1 MDIHTSKEFT
11 AISQSPNHDSSD
23 SIGAATSEDLSSLV
37 DPLATSDVIHVK
49 RSLLVEPLSNTVDDS
64 SNISEFEP
72 ACHQHITSSDL
83 PSLDTLPPPTEQLP
97 VERTEGL
104 IKPMQNASTTTSS
117 LSDGNRLQPAQSIP
131 NHEETAVKFKPTCA
145 FVVDDISLSC
155 LSRTQ
160 EVHSTQSRS
169 LESSPCPAHLTHKFV
184 VTQQDDG
191 ASDSSFPGA
200 VYRPKSQ
207 PATIT
212 PFLPVS
218 TSAKTSAA
226 AFAICSSNESSRLWT
241 QESVS
246 DQATIQ
252 FNPITSTGRIDE
264 QLLSSAIEGTSGK
277 LDHVLSGQSLSNN
290 TTTSSSFTA
299 MTDGTFPFHGL
310 PHVASNLDS
319 SIFSSA
325 FQSDPVP
332 QPVYAQPSKSSG
344 LMHLHPTSG
353 VSLQTS
359 EGSPAPFTSFPMGF
373 SPVSTAMNVPLPLAP
388 STSAAPA
395 LPPSVSL
402 TLSPITANGDFPP
415 VTLQLPGLP
424 TVILQVLPL
433 PGAKMDEQYT
443 IKVSTPLILS
453 GISGALA
460 NGGTMNGGPIM
471 LSIAPGTL
479 PPTTTATTSE
489 GMPSTTHNPLGSD
502 GTTSPLTPP
511 STTTTSCASTSVS
524 FSLPN
529 VPISHLPSGS
539 NAATTL
545 RLALPVGTQV
555 SLQSP
560 HTHAACKRMRAIA
573 PKPCQKLAAETV
585 ANGTSNSGPRSS
597 SVSANKNS
605 IKRQVTMVTSCI
617 SSALPIQA
625 SIGSAVFTSPMVTS
639 NKGKRVQVLSGSSSA
654 SRPGRGRR
662 KTAANAC
669 LTPIPAASP
678 AFLSSAQ
685 NGTVS
690 ISSSLHLPPN
700 DSHLT
705 PQSVTYPTT
714 FTTQS
719 LFVPSSTNPI
729 MTGSAIPSGQMPS
742 TFLFSGMIP
751 PGSVPSGASPYI
763 FQQPIPFANGCSS
776 FPGSL
781 YTPSG
786 PTPLPPSTSGA
797 SSAVST
803 LPPVS
808 STSLFP
814 PGGAAALATINPA
827 TGMITHY
834 PAPCVPMAVPFSTS
848 GSSTD
853 HAAQFGLSLVYSQPN
868 QSAVGFLIPNVSQ
881 AGSLVY
887 PVAGQP
893 LLSTPLS
900 TTLSSGSINFG
911 DHTSLGPPL
920 GGSFAAGSLVPGP
933 GSLHSSGIGITSALP
948 PLLQT
953 PVPFLSTSASNPA
966 PMLPVNSGVGSLP
979 VISSASS
986 TTDEI
991 AVMEDD
997 VNCLAKDDLISIA
1010 WRLTQ
1015 MDDDLV
1021 PTCIVPDQ
1029 EGQATSL
1036 VASGSENI
1044 FNVYDQEKSS
1054 QFSYSTNFVV
1064 DDVPECSDI
1073 YTMQDTQESAEIVL
1087 LDAKPSPARL
1097 HSLTENN
1104 SVADIFTT
1112 PEESTGNADIDALL
1126 AAAAMVGAASG
1137 VGDAQSAVA
1146 VPVPTSFTNVT
1157 VHSSTSSPS
1166 AGIDV
1171 NSRPSSSDSATS
1183 IPSVCDSSN
1192 TVVTTCT
1199 TQCASSSRMEPGL
1212 SPSAPTDLLSSDL
1225 FEFHGHG
1232 EANVS
1237 IGNFDESDEPPS
1249 LVAVLGCN
1257 AEDAADLESVLG
1269 PGSHSL
1275 DEGGPVTESFL
1286 NSLVGPAPDDL
1297 DLGDTEDADDNL
1309 FDADFDVCASGS
1321 PTHGVHKVSS
1331 EFVDN
1336 ECIRPPHPL
1345 NDLNSDN
1352 FDLDYDDLT
1361 KNPMSLE
1368 PSVDADVPIPS
1379 SHQVRALLRN
1389 TAPAVLPYRFSSCR
1403 NPLISVKDAVFTK
1416 LFEAP
1421 VYKKR
1426 TSRSHRFE
1434 NGVDDFIGVDFP
1446 DAVSHYTTAEQ
1457 FDEALML
1464 LGPQPSPPA
1473 TSSSPG
1479 KSNSGLLESA
1489 ELETEDGK
1497 PFNASSPTCD
1507 VAGSGV
1513 TSDKCRVSPVTDV
1526 SGEAKNEL
1534 LEPGTPVEPTREEV
1548 ERPIGSPFVVA
1559 TKVSA
1564 TVSEPSSKDCEHSVN
1579 FDALIS
1585 EPPIPIEPVE
1595 ENAACFV
1602 HNGVELNLTQAQ
1614 DDSAVTSVG
1623 VTSTCEHHD
1632 TSRLDSHTG
1641 SVPPSE
1647 DDASNEG
1654 SGYDEEATLA
1664 MVIEHPVS
1672 TCTIP
1677 VNEHPSE
1684 AAKLVDELVVGN
1696 ACSDSK
1702 DVDDSPI
1709 SSQPVAK
1716 RYRTRSFS
1724 LISNKRNS
1732 GSVQRGVHRRRLL
1745 SAPSADEARVK
1756 SNRTSLLQISSV
1768 SLANGT
1774 ISSVNV
1780 PSDSHSRRSYRTT
1793 SSVASDELSRSV
1805 SCLPVSPLGHHLTVD
1820 TEVSEVV
1827 PSPSIFGVLASS
1839 SVLLEA
1845 AVDLVGSDSD
1855 ISPVKS
1861 SLEGLATL
1869 DRMLKS
1875 CQRQSQQLQESSLSK
1890 SSSIESAADS
1900 SVPSGL
1906 TFQVLAPELP
1916 LSTERDNKNLS
1927 CSETSASSPNCY
1939 LMRPVEQSP
1948 APVVRSATRRPKRR
1962 RPKPEV
1968 QTRDAEAMLSR
1979 PVEESSGAHIP
1990 STRSSTDVA
1999 DTTQCLLWLP
2009 SAQRPLSFGLS
2020 AAYPTATSSAVN
2032 LLIEG
2037 DFERHLP
2044 RLQLAVEGRLFPDWN
2059 VSSPEP
2065 TEPTV
2070 TESQSAVSSSVF
2082 ETTCSE
2088 ADSVSSSLSL
2098 PKQPNINLSARRSGR
2113 RQAKS
2118 KRQRPKPEHKHKV
2131 VPKTTPI
2138 TEQSDST
2145 FPMLHT
2151 KLIPAEIATVNLKVA
2166 DTEAPFARFLT
2177 VANFPTFATVQLA
2190 KKADEEPPSNDRH
2203 SAIWSEHN
2211 VLFER
2216 FVKAHTEA
2224 TDEPSLSVSVA
2235 SSGPFFECT
2244 SLPPLSTTRTTVNK
2258 NELGSVSHGPNE
2270 VDYQSDTVAHST
2282 VAGDLS
2288 GFSAP
2293 AFPALRNRMR
2303 NPGCSFTS
2311 ESTEQVNSKQSDR
2324 TGTSSSS
2331 AYSSTPVVASTY
2343 PPVTHTGTNLKLF
2356 STFPACADW
2365 PVSLAFAHSSVANT
2379 TYPNST
2385 WPLLPPCTAVASLT
2399 FGSFAGAAAFRATSF
2414 SALAA
2419 RASSGSHANSST
2431 WSNMPTFSDLAKAA
2445 SNTPCV
2451 LFAERTSVASGV
2463 TPSWSDC
2470 ILNKSTS
2477 QGSPATRSSAPV
2489 GSGTSRSEVVSDL
2502 SQAQGQSSA
2511 DSSNENNV
2519 ASETEQSGH
2528 RISSVTRVETQ
2539 RHVAVDRLA
2548 RARPNRTVL
2557 RRRRRSR
2564 KTRQKAVKKSLLLR
2578 PNITGCVMPRTFS
2591 SSPLDSSMALPV
2603 CLVTRLENSSNCPS
2617 ELLAVSP
2624 VSGDRSSDA
2633 LEHRTSIVNSVSL
2646 TDPNLLDQDVQTSTS
2661 QEPEPF
2667 VEGDELCPYQ
2677 EPYEVIDVCA
2687 IDYPEDKPCESQ
2699 PNPDQDQ
2706 PTGPVSLEAPIPL
2719 VHHSSVLSVNVAPP
2733 ADSSSCVPVS
2743 PNAGSTAASVVSLIA
2758 DTDLALSDAVTTAEA
2773 NVSRTSPRESTPTLS
2788 SSATDRIPSSCPL
2801 EVNGDANTEPPSYP
2815 PIRLRLNLKSST
2827 SYNSGRCNKLNKKK
2841 RTPKAPSFLTTDS
2854 RIPVISASTPTSL
2867 SIRLKVPPIAQQN
2880 ERSSTLPT
2888 SRFKCKK
2895 VRKGRRH
2902 HGDSFKPSDLPNVS
2916 TKITIRT
2923 GRNDGHSN
2931 SVSNLAAPSCTPMMH
2946 SIVGPTA
2953 TPTARLNSTRSS
2965 SVSYASRL
2973 CSVFSRKIFSTAKQE
2988 RRSSNVQLSRPWR
3001 SGLAG
3006 SPRKRGHPRAH
3017 PASSVNPGS
3026 TVFYDTKRPRIEVKD
3041 NTPTPTAT
3049 VVRGTGRRGRPPSR
3063 ARIGLPGRILTGA
3076 LKLKSKAEESRAI
3089 RLVIRLGKNLSSQA
3103 TGSVVRGKRRST
3115 QTSVDRL
3122 TTKAISPASNASC
3135 HYHDT
3140 GQDAD
3145 SESSEDS
3152 KLGET
3157 SVFGTEPCADALQ
3170 PFEFSIATEAET
3182 YMDPNQVQIHRA
3194 LNRAVAPRTSNG
3206 SGVSGCFAAPP
3217 DDDDDS
3223 GEAGLPGS
3231 TMLSSEY
3238 PTACLSEQQP
3248 GGCFAGFR
3256 TQVPINVTNR
3266 PPINARVL
3274 SRDEKGAEHT
3284 RKRRSSRTRRV
3295 CKRKS
3300 NVEPDSDVS
3309 LLTEAATVPVCPDD
3323 LYNTLLNGQPPTAS
3337 PLSSLCYKY
3346 RTDAAVVSQPG
3357 PVYGIT
3363 AGPPEFTAP
3372 RTGRVSSVHPDRNG
3386 TSPLLC
3392 QNKGFA
3398 ADGGC
3403 GSDPLDKFGSIAS
3416 PRWRSTR
3423 ENAIS
3428 HAKSDL
3434 GNFNLP
3440 VSESFEPPLPNS
3452 VGTVNTSTEGHR
3464 SNSTSSV
3471 SSVTALPSTESP
3483 VAPSLEKQLDIS
3495 IPPDPHFYNS
3505 IHGEHQRARADH
3517 SLPSA
3522 LDCPLQDTDTG
3533 GPSHLPFKSPVCESV
3548 HGDRPTQ
3555 QHSYSDLGL
3564 DTRHHHRSTRDLSVG
3579 DVSSV
3584 DTGTTHQL
3592 PSPPS
3597 SMQQQ
3602 ALALAAAAYATLD
3615 PMMAVHQQAKAY
3627 YDQWASSL
3635 FGNWASSGGA
3645 GGCGSSSQLS
3655 VNSEPHSGSQLQQQ
3669 QQQQQTDWINAA
3681 LLSKQQLVSSQ
3692 YERGDPTEN
3701 DNLRQWPWPSNQRRA
3716 HASDDRSTS
3725 DSTAFDRF
3733 HQLYRGSN
3741 HSDRSYLDF
3750 AFSNLPTNTP
3760 DMSRSSQHQLF
3771 NSSTFADPSQAR
3783 CNSRY
3788 NDVPGDYARIS
3799 TGPFSES
3806 RVNGW

>member
-1 MDIHTSKEFT
+1 MQPSPASHANFNTVYRAFPPE
-11 AISQSPNHDSSD
+11 APNHDSSD
-23 SIGAATSEDLSSLV
+23 SIGAAASEDLSSLV
-37 DPLATSDVIHVK
+37 EPLATSDAIHVK
-49 RSLLVEPLSNTVDDS
+49 QSLLVEPLSNTADDS
-64 SNISEFEP
+64 SNISEFGP
-72 ACHQHITSSDL
+72 ACHQQNLPSSGL
-83 PSLDTLPPPTEQLP
+83 RSLDTLPSPTEQLP
-97 VERTEGL
+97 L
-104 IKPMQNASTTTSS
+104 QNARTNTPSP
-117 LSDGNRLQPAQSIP
+117 SDSNRPQPAQSIP
-131 NHEETAVKFKPTCA
+131 NHDETTVNFKHTCA

-155 LSRTQ
+155 LSRT
-160 EVHSTQSRS
+160 EAVHSTQSRS

-191 ASDSSFPGA
+191 ASESSFPGA

-212 PFLPVS
+212 PFLSVS
-218 TSAKTSAA
+218 TSVKTSAA
-226 AFAICSSNESSRLWT
+226 AFSVCTSNESSGLWT

-246 DQATIQ
+246 EQTTIQ
-252 FNPITSTGRIDE
+252 FNPVTSTGRIDE
-264 QLLSSAIEGTSGK
+264 RLLSSAIEGTSGK
-277 LDHVLSGQSLSNN
+277 LDHVLSGQPLSNN

-332 QPVYAQPSKSSG
+332 QPVYAQPSKPSG
-344 LMHLHPTSG
+344 LMHLHPTSS

-402 TLSPITANGDFPP
+402 TLSPITSNGDFPP

-489 GMPSTTHNPLGSD
+489 GIPSTIQNQLGSD
-502 GTTSPLTPP
+502 GTTSPLSPP
-511 STTTTSCASTSVS
+511 STTNTSCASTSVS

-539 NAATTL
+539 NSATTL

-560 HTHAACKRMRAIA
+560 HTQAACKRMRAIA

-597 SVSANKNS
+597 SVNANRNS
-605 IKRQVTMVTSCI
+605 IKRQVTVVTSCI
-617 SSALPIQA
+617 SSALSIQA

-669 LTPIPAASP
+669 LTPLPAASP
-678 AFLSSAQ
+678 AFLSSVQ

-729 MTGSAIPSGQMPS
+729 MTGSAVPSGQMPS

-814 PGGAAALATINPA
+814 SGGAAALATINPA

-911 DHTSLGPPL
+911 DHTSLGPQL

-953 PVPFLSTSASNPA
+953 PVPFLSTSTSNSA
-966 PMLPVNSGVGSLP
+966 PILPVNSGVGNVP
-979 VISSASS
+979 VISSVSS

-1021 PTCIVPDQ
+1021 PTCIVSDQ
-1029 EGQATSL
+1029 ESRPTSM
-1036 VASGSENI
+1036 VANGSENI
-1044 FNVYDQEKSS
+1044 FNVYDHEKSS
-1054 QFSYSTNFVV
+1054 QFSYSTSFVV
-1064 DDVPECSDI
+1064 DEVPECSDI

-1097 HSLTENN
+1097 HNLTENN

-1166 AGIDV
+1166 TGIDV
-1171 NSRPSSSDSATS
+1171 NSRPSSSDSATP
-1183 IPSVCDSSN
+1183 IPSVSSS

-1199 TQCASSSRMEPGL
+1199 TQCASSTRMEPTGL
-1212 SPSAPTDLLSSDL
+1212 SPNAPADLLPSDL

-1297 DLGDTEDADDNL
+1297 DLGDTEDADDADDNL
-1309 FDADFDVCASGS
+1309 FDADFDVCATGS

-1331 EFVDN
+1331 EFVDD
-1336 ECIRPPHPL
+1336 ECIQPTHPL

-1457 FDEALML
+1457 FNEALML

-1473 TSSSPG
+1473 TSHSPG

-1497 PFNASSPTCD
+1497 PFNASSSPTYRE
-1507 VAGSGV
+1507 ASSGV
-1513 TSDKCRVSPVTDV
+1513 TSDKCRVSPITDV
-1526 SGEAKNEL
+1526 SSEAKDAA
-1534 LEPGTPVEPTREEV
+1534 LESGTPIEPTREEV
-1548 ERPIGSPFVVA
+1548 ERPIGSPFVVPREA
-1559 TKVSA
+1559 LA
-1564 TVSEPSSKDCEHSVN
+1564 TVNEPSSKDCEHSVN

-1585 EPPIPIEPVE
+1585 EPPIPSEPVE

-1602 HNGVELNLTQAQ
+1602 QNDVELNLTQTQ
-1614 DDSAVTSVG
+1614 DDSAVPSVG
-1623 VTSTCEHHD
+1623 VTSTCEHHE
-1632 TSRLDSHTG
+1632 TSRLDSQIG
-1641 SVPPSE
+1641 SAPSSE
-1647 DDASNEG
+1647 DNTPNEG

-1664 MVIEHPVS
+1664 MVIEHPVP

-1684 AAKLVDELVVGN
+1684 VAKLVDEVVVGTV
-1696 ACSDSK
+1696 CSDSN
-1702 DVDDSPI
+1702 VDDPPI
-1709 SSQPVAK
+1709 SSHPVAK

-1724 LISNKRNS
+1724 LITNKKNS
-1732 GSVQRGVHRRRLL
+1732 GSIQRGVHRRRLL
-1745 SAPSADEARVK
+1745 SAPSAGESRVK

-1768 SLANGT
+1768 TLANGRM
-1774 ISSVNV
+1774 SSVHL
-1780 PSDSHSRRSYRTT
+1780 PSNSHSRRSCRTT
-1793 SSVASDELSRSV
+1793 SSVASDDLSGSV
-1805 SCLPVSPLGHHLTVD
+1805 ACLPLSPLDHHLTVD
-1820 TEVSEVV
+1820 TEVPEVV

-1890 SSSIESAADS
+1890 SSSLESAADS
-1900 SVPSGL
+1900 STPSGT

-1916 LSTERDNKNLS
+1916 LSTERENKNLS
-1927 CSETSASSPNCY
+1927 CSETSASSPSCY
-1939 LMRPVEQSP
+1939 SMRLVEQSS
-1948 APVVRSATRRPKRR
+1948 APVVRSATRRTKRR

-1968 QTRDAEAMLSR
+1968 QTRDAEKMLLR

-1999 DTTQCLLWLP
+1999 DTTQCLFWLP

-2020 AAYPTATSSAVN
+2020 SAYPAATSSAVN

-2044 RLQLAVEGRLFPDWN
+2044 RLQLAVEGRLFPDWS

-2070 TESQSAVSSSVF
+2070 TESQSAVGSSVF

-2098 PKQPNINLSARRSGR
+2098 PKQPNIDLSARRSGR
-2113 RQAKS
+2113 RQTKN

-2131 VPKTTPI
+2131 VPETTPT
-2138 TEQSDST
+2138 TEQTDSS

-2166 DTEAPFARFLT
+2166 DNEAPFARFLT

-2190 KKADEEPPSNDRH
+2190 KKADEESPSKDRH

-2216 FVKAHTEA
+2216 FVKAHADA

-2235 SSGPFFECT
+2235 SSGPFSECT
-2244 SLPPLSTTRTTVNK
+2244 SLRPPSTTRTTVNK
-2258 NELGSVSHGPNE
+2258 DGLGSVSHGPNE
-2270 VDYQSDTVAHST
+2270 VDYQSDTIAHST

-2293 AFPALRNRMR
+2293 AFPALRDRMR
-2303 NPGCSFTS
+2303 NTGYSFTS
-2311 ESTEQVNSKQSDR
+2311 ASTEQVNSTQSDP
-2324 TGTSSSS
+2324 TSTSSRSV
-2331 AYSSTPVVASTY
+2331 YSSTPAVNSTY
-2343 PPVTHTGTNLKLF
+2343 PPVTHAGTNLKLL

-2365 PVSLAFAHSSVANT
+2365 PVSLTFAHSSIANT

-2385 WPLLPPCTAVASLT
+2385 CPLLPPCTAVASLT

-2419 RASSGSHANSST
+2419 RASSGSRTNSST

-2451 LFAERTSVASGV
+2451 LFAERTSVTPDV
-2463 TPSWSDC
+2463 TPSWSDR
-2470 ILNKSTS
+2470 IPNNSTS
-2477 QGSPATRSSAPV
+2477 QESSSTRSSAPV
-2489 GSGTSRSEVVSDL
+2489 GPGTSRSEVASDP
-2502 SQAQGQSSA
+2502 SQAPDQSSA
-2511 DSSNENNV
+2511 DSSGENNFV
-2519 ASETEQSGH
+2519 SEAEQSGH
-2528 RISSVTRVETQ
+2528 RISPITSVETQ
-2539 RHVAVDRLA
+2539 LHVAVGRLA
-2548 RARPNRTVL
+2548 RARPNRMAL

-2564 KTRQKAVKKSLLLR
+2564 KSRQKAVKKSLLLR
-2578 PNITGCVMPRTFS
+2578 PSITGCVMSETFS
-2591 SSPLDSSMALPV
+2591 SSPLDASMALPV
-2603 CLVTRLENSSNCPS
+2603 CLVTRLENSSKCPS

-2624 VSGDRSSDA
+2624 VSGDRSADA
-2633 LEHRTSIVNSVSL
+2633 LEHRTPIGDNVSL
-2646 TDPNLLDQDVQTSTS
+2646 TDANILDQDVQTSTS

-2687 IDYPEDKPCESQ
+2687 IDYPEDKPCESRRI
-2699 PNPDQDQ
+2699 PAQDQ
-2706 PTGPVSLEAPIPL
+2706 TTGPVSLEAPIPL
-2719 VHHSSVLSVNVAPP
+2719 AYHSSVQSVNVALP
-2733 ADSSSCVPVS
+2733 ADSSGCIPASS
-2743 PNAGSTAASVVSLIA
+2743 NDGSTAASVVSHTA
-2758 DTDLALSDAVTTAEA
+2758 DTEVALSSALTTAEA
-2773 NVSRTSPRESTPTLS
+2773 NASRTSPRESTPTLS
-2788 SSATDRIPSSCPL
+2788 SSATDKVPSNCPL
-2801 EVNGDANTEPPSYP
+2801 EVNGDANAEPVSYP
-2815 PIRLRLNLKSST
+2815 PIRLRLNLKSTT
-2827 SYNSGRCNKLNKKK
+2827 SYHPGRCNKLDKKK
-2841 RTPKAPSFLTTDS
+2841 RTPKAPSFLTTTDS

-2867 SIRLKVPPIAQQN
+2867 SIRLKVPPVAQQN

-2888 SRFKCKK
+2888 SRFQCKK
-2895 VRKGRRH
+2895 VRKGRHH
-2902 HGDSFKPSDLPNVS
+2902 HGDSFRPSDLPSVS

-2931 SVSNLAAPSCTPMMH
+2931 LAAPSCTPMMH
-2946 SIVGPTA
+2946 PIVGPTA

-3006 SPRKRGHPRAH
+3006 SPRKRGHPRVH

-3026 TVFYDTKRPRIEVKD
+3026 TVFCDTKRPRIEVKD

-3076 LKLKSKAEESRAI
+3076 LKLKSKAEDSRAI

-3103 TGSVVRGKRRST
+3103 TGSVVRGKRRSG
-3115 QTSVDRL
+3115 QTSVDCL
-3122 TTKAISPASNASC
+3122 TTKAISPASNVSF

-3157 SVFGTEPCADALQ
+3157 TVFGAEPCAGALQ
-3170 PFEFSIATEAET
+3170 PFEFAIATEAET

-3223 GEAGLPGS
+3223 GEAGLPGG

-3238 PTACLSEQQP
+3238 PTAPLSEQQP

-3274 SRDEKGAEHT
+3274 SHDEKGVEQT

-3295 CKRKS
+3295 CKKKS
-3300 NVEPDSDVS
+3300 NVEPSSEVS
-3309 LLTEAATVPVCPDD
+3309 LLTEAATMPVCPDD
-3323 LYNTLLNGQPPTAS
+3323 LYNTLLNGQPPAAS

-3346 RTDAAVVSQPG
+3346 RADATVVSQPG
-3357 PVYGIT
+3357 PVYGTT

-3372 RTGRVSSVHPDRNG
+3372 RTERVSSVHPDRNC

-3392 QNKGFA
+3392 QNKGFT
-3398 ADGGC
+3398 ADGGSS
-3403 GSDPLDKFGSIAS
+3403 SDPLDKFGSIAS
-3416 PRWRSTR
+3416 PHWRSTR

-3434 GNFNLP
+3434 GHFILP

-3483 VAPSLEKQLDIS
+3483 VAASLEKQLDIS
-3495 IPPDPHFYNS
+3495 IPPDPHFYNP

-3517 SLPSA
+3517 NLPSA
-3522 LDCPLQDTDTG
+3522 LDCPLLDTDTSV
-3533 GPSHLPFKSPVCESV
+3533 PSHLPFKSPVCESV

-3555 QHSYSDLGL
+3555 QHSYSDRGL

-3584 DTGTTHQL
+3584 DTGTAQQL
-3592 PSPPS
+3592 PSPPPS

-3645 GGCGSSSQLS
+3645 SGCGSSGQLS
-3655 VNSEPHSGSQLQQQ
+3655 
-3669 QQQQQTDWINAA
+3669 
-3681 LLSKQQLVSSQ
+3681 
-3692 YERGDPTEN
+3692 YEHGDPTEN

-3716 HASDDRSTS
+3716 HASDDRSNP

-3733 HQLYRGSN
+3733 HQFYRGTN

-3760 DMSRSSQHQLF
+3760 DLSRSSQQQLF
-3771 NSSTFADPSQAR
+3771 NSSNFADPSQAR
-3783 CNSRY
+3783 CKSRY

>member
-1 MDIHTSKEFT
+1 MDIHTREEFT

-23 SIGAATSEDLSSLV
+23 SIGAAASEDLSSLV
-37 DPLATSDVIHVK
+37 DPLANSDVIHVK

-64 SNISEFEP
+64 SNTSEFGP
-72 ACHQHITSSDL
+72 ACHQHNIISSGVS
-83 PSLDTLPPPTEQLP
+83 SLDTLPPRVEQLP
-97 VERTEGL
+97 VQGTKGL
-104 IKPMQNASTTTSS
+104 IRPMQNASTTTPNP
-117 LSDGNRLQPAQSIP
+117 SDSNRPQPAQSIP
-131 NHEETAVKFKPTCA
+131 NHDETTVKFKPTCA
-145 FVVDDISLSC
+145 FVVDDISLSRI
-155 LSRTQ
+155 SRTE

-184 VTQQDDG
+184 VTQQDNE
-191 ASDSSFPGA
+191 ASESSFSGA

-212 PFLPVS
+212 PFLPFS
-218 TSAKTSAA
+218 TSAETSTA
-226 AFAICSSNESSRLWT
+226 AFAICTSNESCRLWA
-241 QESVS
+241 QESVG

-252 FNPITSTGRIDE
+252 INPITPTGRIDE

-277 LDHVLSGQSLSNN
+277 LDHVLSGQPLSNN

-310 PHVASNLDS
+310 PHVVASNHDS
-319 SIFSSA
+319 VIFSSA

-332 QPVYAQPSKSSG
+332 QSVYAQPSKSSG

-353 VSLQTS
+353 VPVQTS
-359 EGSPAPFTSFPMGF
+359 EGSPAPFTPFPMGF
-373 SPVSTAMNVPLPLAP
+373 SSVSTAMNVPLPLAP

-402 TLSPITANGDFPP
+402 TLSPITTNGDFPP

-489 GMPSTTHNPLGSD
+489 GIPSTTHNPLGSD
-502 GTTSPLTPP
+502 ATTSPLSPT
-511 STTTTSCASTSVS
+511 STTSASCASTSVS

-529 VPISHLPSGS
+529 VPIPHLPSGS
-539 NAATTL
+539 NSATTL

-597 SVSANKNS
+597 SVCANRNS
-605 IKRQVTMVTSCI
+605 IKRQVTVVTSCI
-617 SSALPIQA
+617 PSALSIQS
-625 SIGSAVFTSPMVTS
+625 SIGSAIFTSPMVTS

-662 KTAANAC
+662 KTAANPC
-669 LTPIPAASP
+669 LTPLSAASP
-678 AFLSSAQ
+678 AFLSSVQ
-685 NGTVS
+685 NGTAS

-763 FQQPIPFANGCSS
+763 FQQPIPFANGSS

-797 SSAVST
+797 SSALST

-953 PVPFLSTSASNPA
+953 PVPFLSTSTSNPT
-966 PMLPVNSGVGSLP
+966 PMLPVNSGVGSAP
-979 VISSASS
+979 VMSSVSS
-986 TTDEI
+986 TTDEV

-997 VNCLAKDDLISIA
+997 VSCLAKDDLISIA

-1021 PTCIVPDQ
+1021 PTCIVSDQ
-1029 EGQATSL
+1029 EGQSTSL

-1044 FNVYDQEKSS
+1044 FDVYDQEKSS
-1054 QFSYSTNFVV
+1054 QFSYSTSFVV
-1064 DDVPECSDI
+1064 DDVQECSDI

-1171 NSRPSSSDSATS
+1171 NSRASSSDSATS

-1199 TQCASSSRMEPGL
+1199 TQCASSSRMEPTGL
-1212 SPSAPTDLLSSDL
+1212 SPNGPADLLSSDL
-1225 FEFHGHG
+1225 FEFHGHD

-1297 DLGDTEDADDNL
+1297 DLGDTEDADDADDNL

-1331 EFVDN
+1331 EFVDD

-1421 VYKKR
+1421 AYKKR

-1473 TSSSPG
+1473 TSPSPG

-1489 ELETEDGK
+1489 DLETEDGK
-1497 PFNASSPTCD
+1497 PFNESSSPTYGA
-1507 VAGSGV
+1507 AGSGA
-1513 TSDKCRVSPVTDV
+1513 TSDKCRVSPITDA
-1526 SGEAKNEL
+1526 SGEAKDAA
-1534 LEPGTPVEPTREEV
+1534 LESGTRVEPTREEV

-1559 TKVSA
+1559 REVLA
-1564 TVSEPSSKDCEHSVN
+1564 TVNGPSSKDCEHSVN
-1579 FDALIS
+1579 FDASIS

-1602 HNGVELNLTQAQ
+1602 QNDVELNLTETQ
-1614 DDSAVTSVG
+1614 DDSTVPSVG

-1632 TSRLDSHTG
+1632 TSRLDSQTG

-1647 DDASNEG
+1647 DNASNEG

-1677 VNEHPSE
+1677 VNEQPSE
-1684 AAKLVDELVVGN
+1684 VAKLVDEVVVGN
-1696 ACSDSK
+1696 ACSDKK
-1702 DVDDSPI
+1702 DVDDPPI
-1709 SSQPVAK
+1709 SLQPVAR

-1745 SAPSADEARVK
+1745 SAPPTGEARVK
-1756 SNRTSLLQISSV
+1756 SSRNSLLQVSSV
-1768 SLANGT
+1768 SLANGRM
-1774 ISSVNV
+1774 SCVNV
-1780 PSDSHSRRSYRTT
+1780 PSDSHSRQSYRTT
-1793 SSVASDELSRSV
+1793 SSVASDDLSGSV
-1805 SCLPVSPLGHHLTVD
+1805 ACLPVSPSDRHLTVD
-1820 TEVSEVV
+1820 TDIPEVV
-1827 PSPSIFGVLASS
+1827 PSPSILGVLASS

-1875 CQRQSQQLQESSLSK
+1875 CQRQSQQLQESSFSK
-1890 SSSIESAADS
+1890 SSSLESAADS

-1906 TFQVLAPELP
+1906 TFQVLAPELS
-1916 LSTERDNKNLS
+1916 LSTERENKNLS
-1927 CSETSASSPNCY
+1927 CSDTSASSPNGY
-1939 LMRPVEQSP
+1939 LTRPVEQSSASP
-1948 APVVRSATRRPKRR
+1948 VRSATRKTKRR
-1962 RPKPEV
+1962 RPKPEF
-1968 QTRDAEAMLSR
+1968 QTRDGESMILR
-1979 PVEESSGAHIP
+1979 PVEEPSGAHVP
-1990 STRSSTDVA
+1990 STHSSTDVA

-2032 LLIEG
+2032 LLTEG

-2070 TESQSAVSSSVF
+2070 TESQSAIGSSVF

-2113 RQAKS
+2113 RRANS
-2118 KRQRPKPEHKHKV
+2118 KRRRSKPEHKHKV
-2131 VPKTTPI
+2131 VRETT

-2166 DTEAPFARFLT
+2166 DNEAPFARFLA

-2190 KKADEEPPSNDRH
+2190 KKADEEPPSKDRH
-2203 SAIWSEHN
+2203 SAVWSEHS

-2235 SSGPFFECT
+2235 SSGPPFECT
-2244 SLPPLSTTRTTVNK
+2244 SLPPPSTTRTAVNK
-2258 NELGSVSHGPNE
+2258 NKLGSVSHDPNE
-2270 VDYQSDTVAHST
+2270 VDYQSDTIAHST

-2303 NPGCSFTS
+2303 HPGCSFTS
-2311 ESTEQVNSKQSDR
+2311 ASTEQVNSTQSDP
-2324 TGTSSSS
+2324 TSTSSTV
-2331 AYSSTPVVASTY
+2331 YSSTPVATSTY

-2365 PVSLAFAHSSVANT
+2365 PVSLAFAHSSITNT

-2419 RASSGSHANSST
+2419 RASSGSHTNSST

-2451 LFAERTSVASGV
+2451 LFAERTSVASVV
-2463 TPSWSDC
+2463 TPLWSDR
-2470 ILNKSTS
+2470 IPNKSIS

-2489 GSGTSRSEVVSDL
+2489 GSEVVSDL
-2502 SQAQGQSSA
+2502 SQVQGLSSA
-2511 DSSNENNV
+2511 DSSSENNS
-2519 ASETEQSGH
+2519 ASEAEQSGQ
-2528 RISSVTRVETQ
+2528 RISSIIPVETQ
-2539 RHVAVDRLA
+2539 RHVAVDRFA

-2564 KTRQKAVKKSLLLR
+2564 KTHQKAVKKTLLLR
-2578 PNITGCVMPRTFS
+2578 PSITGCVIPRTFS

-2624 VSGDRSSDA
+2624 VSGDRSADA
-2633 LEHRTSIVNSVSL
+2633 LEHRASIGDNVSP
-2646 TDPNLLDQDVQTSTS
+2646 TDANLLDQDVQTSTS

-2667 VEGDELCPYQ
+2667 VEESDELCPYR

-2706 PTGPVSLEAPIPL
+2706 PTGPVSLEVPIPL
-2719 VHHSSVLSVNVAPP
+2719 LHRSSVLSVNVAVP
-2733 ADSSSCVPVS
+2733 ADSSTCVPVS
-2743 PNAGSTAASVVSLIA
+2743 SNAGSTAASVVSLTA
-2758 DTDLALSDAVTTAEA
+2758 DTKVVLSDAVTTAGA
-2773 NVSRTSPRESTPTLS
+2773 NASRTSPRESTPALS
-2788 SSATDRIPSSCPL
+2788 SSATDKIPSNCPL
-2801 EVNGDANTEPPSYP
+2801 EVNGDANTEPASYP
-2815 PIRLRLNLKSST
+2815 PIRLRLNLKSTT
-2827 SYNSGRCNKLNKKK
+2827 SYHPGRCNKPNKKK
-2841 RTPKAPSFLTTDS
+2841 RTPKAPSLTTTDS
-2854 RIPVISASTPTSL
+2854 RIPVISSSTPTSL
-2867 SIRLKVPPIAQQN
+2867 SIRLKVPPVAQQN
-2880 ERSSTLPT
+2880 ERSSTMPT
-2888 SRFKCKK
+2888 SRFQCKK

-2902 HGDSFKPSDLPNVS
+2902 LGDSFIPSDLPNVS

-2923 GRNDGHSN
+2923 GRKDGHSN
-2931 SVSNLAAPSCTPMMH
+2931 SVNNLGVPSCTPMMH
-2946 SIVGPTA
+2946 PIVSPTV

-2988 RRSSNVQLSRPWR
+2988 RRSSNVQLSRLWR

-3026 TVFYDTKRPRIEVKD
+3026 AVFYDTKRPRIEIKD

-3063 ARIGLPGRILTGA
+3063 ARIGLPGRVLTGA
-3076 LKLKSKAEESRAI
+3076 LKLKSKAEDSRAI
-3089 RLVIRLGKNLSSQA
+3089 RLVIRLGKNLSSQE
-3103 TGSVVRGKRRST
+3103 TGSVVREKRRSV
-3115 QTSVDRL
+3115 QTSVDNL
-3122 TTKAISPASNASC
+3122 TTKAVSPASNASC
-3135 HYHDT
+3135 HHHDT

-3145 SESSEDS
+3145 SESSEES

-3157 SVFGTEPCADALQ
+3157 TVFGAEPSADALQ
-3170 PFEFSIATEAET
+3170 PFEFAIATEAET

-3223 GEAGLPGS
+3223 GEAGLPGG

-3266 PPINARVL
+3266 PSINARVL
-3274 SRDEKGAEHT
+3274 SRDEKGAEQT

-3357 PVYGIT
+3357 SVYGIT

-3386 TSPLLC
+3386 TSPFLC

-3398 ADGGC
+3398 ADGGF
-3403 GSDPLDKFGSIAS
+3403 GSDPLDKFGSITS
-3416 PRWRSTR
+3416 LRWRSTR

-3483 VAPSLEKQLDIS
+3483 VAPSLEKQLEIS
-3495 IPPDPHFYNS
+3495 IPPDPHFYNT
-3505 IHGEHQRARADH
+3505 IHGEHQRARADRT
-3517 SLPSA
+3517 LPST

-3555 QHSYSDLGL
+3555 QHSYSDRGL
-3564 DTRHHHRSTRDLSVG
+3564 DTLHHHRSTRDLSVG
-3579 DVSSV
+3579 GVSPV
-3584 DTGTTHQL
+3584 DTGTTRQL

-3597 SMQQQ
+3597 SVQQQ

-3645 GGCGSSSQLS
+3645 GGCGSSGQLS
-3655 VNSEPHSGSQLQQQ
+3655 VNSEAHCSSQRQQ

-3716 HASDDRSTS
+3716 HASDDRPNS

-3760 DMSRSSQHQLF
+3760 DLSRSSQHQLF

-3799 TGPFSES
+3799 TVPFSES